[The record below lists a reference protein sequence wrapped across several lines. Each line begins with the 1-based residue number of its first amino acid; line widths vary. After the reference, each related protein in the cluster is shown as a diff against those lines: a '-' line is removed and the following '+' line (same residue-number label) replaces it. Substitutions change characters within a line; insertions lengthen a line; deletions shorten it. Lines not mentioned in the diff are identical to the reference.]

1 MMKEHGI
8 IYTDKE
14 DIDFR
19 EEIEDDIFQMEGYK
33 EFLNRKDQ
41 RRLSELRQMLK
52 EEIQKQCPTRK
63 P

>member
-33 EFLNRKDQ
+33 EFLNRNDQ
-41 RRLSELRQMLK
+41 RRLAELRQMLK

>member
-33 EFLNRKDQ
+33 EFLNRNDQ
-41 RRLSELRQMLK
+41 RRLNELRQMLK

>member
-14 DIDFR
+14 HIDFR

-33 EFLNRKDQ
+33 EFLNRNDQ
-41 RRLSELRQMLK
+41 RRLAELRQMLK